1 MCARHHL
8 RISNDSDLVHVHRT
22 QVKKLLNIES
32 VDRASSVHGYSR
44 VVRGTGRHLE
54 PQDVKSAL
62 VMGVSTSQGWNATV
76 DRLLHL
82 NTNLY
87 QAKVNSSEVQCHG
100 LEVIPCLLQK
110 QMMAMIYFRESQR
123 FKRIIGSIEQVLKAE
138 DGSVTQELALR
149 DAYKDLREQTLC
161 PGLQNLGVEN
171 GF

>member
-1 MCARHHL
+1 M
-8 RISNDSDLVHVHRT
+8 
-22 QVKKLLNIES
+22 
-32 VDRASSVHGYSR
+32 
-44 VVRGTGRHLE
+44 
-54 PQDVKSAL
+54 
-62 VMGVSTSQGWNATV
+62 
-76 DRLLHL
+76 
-82 NTNLY
+82 
-87 QAKVNSSEVQCHG
+87 QCHG

-161 PGLQNLGVEN
+161 PGLHNLGVEN